1 MVIQCFQQTESEGKI
16 MELKNLVLFNT
27 LDGLVDKLS
36 EKQIQSNKE
45 LAEYVFQR
53 DAIESGNVPESA
65 YEEYD
70 NEEKLLNLIEIV
82 KGL

>member
-36 EKQIQSNKE
+36 EEQIQSNKE

-70 NEEKLLNLIEIV
+70 SEEKLLNLIEIV

>member
-1 MVIQCFQQTESEGKI
+1 
-16 MELKNLVLFNT
+16 MELKNIVLFNT

-36 EKQIQSNKE
+36 EEQIQSNEE

-70 NEEKLLNLIEIV
+70 KEEKLLNLIEIV